1 MQRTLFKTV
10 NGSVTI
16 NNELHF
22 PGESKTTPATVK
34 LTASEK
40 KIIQDFCFDNDI
52 SVSEFMRKAASFY
65 HQYYG
70 HAAKLMKYSDAVMSL
85 LKNLP

>member
-10 NGSVTI
+10 NGNVTI
-16 NNELHF
+16 NNELYH

-34 LTASEK
+34 LTSSEK
-40 KIIQDFCFDNDI
+40 KFIQEFCFKHDM
-52 SVSEFMRKAASFY
+52 SVSEFMRNASSFY
-65 HQYYG
+65 HRYYA
-70 HAAKLMKYSDAVMSL
+70 HAEKLMKYSDAVMGL